1 MKFKNFIALNDSLN
15 AVDHRLPFEWL
26 AKETLSAACLCSLA
40 HRFLGVG
47 RNENDGYIQ
56 SDIDQLTLQ
65 FKATHTR
72 HLNVRDQ
79 ARRVFEI
86 CAS

>member
-1 MKFKNFIALNDSLN
+1 MKFKTFRALNDSLD

-26 AKETLSAACLCSLA
+26 AKETLSSACLCSLA
-40 HRFLGVG
+40 HRFLWVG
-47 RNENDGYIQ
+47 RNENDGHIQ
-56 SDIDQLTLQ
+56 PDIDQFTLQ

-79 ARRVFEI
+79 AGRVFEI
-86 CAS
+86 RAS